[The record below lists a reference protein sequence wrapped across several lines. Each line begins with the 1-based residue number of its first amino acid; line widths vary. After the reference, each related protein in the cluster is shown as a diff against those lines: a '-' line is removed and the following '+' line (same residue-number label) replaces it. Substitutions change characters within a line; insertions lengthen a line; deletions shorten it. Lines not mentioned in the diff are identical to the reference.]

1 MGSSISMIRGS
12 HILEIKTVRR
22 DPWSDVDQ
30 QVVEIWDGHT
40 LIAVCHTGV
49 EDAQVMMR
57 ALSEERKE

>member
-22 DPWSDVDQ
+22 DPWSDIDQ
-30 QVVEIWDGHT
+30 QVIEIWDGHT

-49 EDAQVMMR
+49 EDAQAMMR

>member
-1 MGSSISMIRGS
+1 M
-12 HILEIKTVRR
+12 EIKTVRR
-22 DPWSDVDQ
+22 DPWSDIDQ

>member
-1 MGSSISMIRGS
+1 M
-12 HILEIKTVRR
+12 EIKTVRR

-49 EDAQVMMR
+49 EDAQTMMR

>member
-1 MGSSISMIRGS
+1 MGSSISMIRS
-12 HILEIKTVRR
+12 RILEIKTVRR

-30 QVVEIWDGHT
+30 QGVEIWDGHT

-49 EDAQVMMR
+49 EDAQAMMR